1 MFPSPKKLDR
11 VFSEESFLLWE
22 NPQINI
28 METIMND
35 KEHATMLLYG
45 KDGNGPKIEVLLD
58 KDSVWLTQKQMADLF
73 DVDRTVISKHLKTVF
88 SSGELNQDVVCANFA
103 HIARDVR
110 VTSVRVRD
118 AADTRAKSD
127 LQIARDTGDRTQ
139 ERLARCESLLGEGAE
154 LAGEGA
160 ELLTRVAA
168 DKETMR
174 ATCVAGDLHNPI
186 NTGKIVVNW
195 APPF

>member
-1 MFPSPKKLDR
+1 M
-11 VFSEESFLLWE
+11 
-22 NPQINI
+22 
-28 METIMND
+28 
-35 KEHATMLLYG
+35 ATGRPL
-45 KDGNGPKIEVLLD
+45 
-58 KDSVWLTQKQMADLF
+58 
-73 DVDRTVISKHLKTVF
+73 VISLARYATPIRQYSVSPQSFAAWRARPSAQFMGWF
-88 SSGELNQDVVCANFA
+88 SAVQRRGPILPPRCRAVEKEAQERYEKQSRQLADALA
-103 HIARDVR
+103 ARDKALSDARDVR

-168 DKETMR
+168 DKDTM
-174 ATCVAGDLHNPI
+174 AKAI
-186 NTGKIVVNW
+186 Q
-195 APPF
+195 

>member
-1 MFPSPKKLDR
+1 MIKKNLAIAGVIIGALIASAFWGYSR
-11 VFSEESFLLWE
+11 GRSSTAEKYEAQISELKSDW
-22 NPQINI
+22 
-28 METIMND
+28 
-35 KEHATMLLYG
+35 
-45 KDGNGPKIEVLLD
+45 
-58 KDSVWLTQKQMADLF
+58 QKQTRAEEKEAQERYEKQSRQLADAL
-73 DVDRTVISKHLKTVF
+73 
-88 SSGELNQDVVCANFA
+88 A
-103 HIARDVR
+103 ARDKALSDARAVR
-110 VTSVRVRD
+110 VTAVRVRD

-174 ATCVAGDLHNPI
+174 ATCVAGDMANFVGGYEI
-186 NTGKIVVNW
+186 IGD
-195 APPF
+195 